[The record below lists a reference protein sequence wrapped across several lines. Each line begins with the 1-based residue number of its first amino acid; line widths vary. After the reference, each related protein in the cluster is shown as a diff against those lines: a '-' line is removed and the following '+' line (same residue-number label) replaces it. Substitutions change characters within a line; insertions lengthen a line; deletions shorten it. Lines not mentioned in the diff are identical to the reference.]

1 MILLLDTESTAKGQL
16 ILKADWRGIDSPK
29 KRTDKFVSF
38 SFLLFMANKSNLSL
52 RLLGES
58 AARQSALWFYLTFN
72 TPQPQGGSKLNVS
85 KPDRL
90 IGSQRVC
97 NSLFLYLQ

>member
-29 KRTDKFVSF
+29 KRTDKFVLF

-58 AARQSALWFYLTFN
+58 ASRQSALWFYLTLN
-72 TPQPQGGSKLNVS
+72 TPQGGSKLNVIKS
-85 KPDRL
+85 DRL